1 MQIVNNVIFVSSNIE
16 DKKFCNGM
24 EKLNISVTDIEAMT
38 TTKKTFSATGRGSR
52 KTKCGQ

>member
-24 EKLNISVTDIEAMT
+24 EKLNISVTDMT